1 MGSLKE
7 NIKGIEW
14 AKFIAIVEI
23 VRGDL
28 SIFSIFT
35 VPLGGFGNK
44 YRKLP

>member
-14 AKFIAIVEI
+14 AKFIAIVEV
-23 VRGDL
+23 VRGAL
-28 SIFSIFT
+28 RTFGS
-35 VPLGGFGNK
+35 FGNK